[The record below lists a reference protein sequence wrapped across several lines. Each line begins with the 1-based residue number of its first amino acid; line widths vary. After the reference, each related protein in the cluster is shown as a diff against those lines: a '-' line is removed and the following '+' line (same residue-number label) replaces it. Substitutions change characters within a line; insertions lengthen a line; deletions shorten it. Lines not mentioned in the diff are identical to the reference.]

1 MRTVCVFLLYSKTS
15 YITTYSYAILW
26 LNNMLISVRKMARII
41 MLLYITALFVALT
54 PGILLTLPAK
64 GSKLLVA
71 IVHAVL
77 FTIILY
83 FTYKHVRRLEGFE
96 EGPVP
101 DCSQASPTKF
111 CTCPTGYQYLVDNN
125 TCIPSVEGFTSGYE
139 DLPICTNTY
148 KGPCN
153 PRARMSDDASVF

>member
-1 MRTVCVFLLYSKTS
+1 
-15 YITTYSYAILW
+15 
-26 LNNMLISVRKMARII
+26 MLISVRKMARIT

-54 PGILLTLPAK
+54 PGILLTLPIK

-71 IVHAVL
+71 VIHGLIFAL
-77 FTIILY
+77 IYYL
-83 FTYKHVRRLEGFE
+83 TYNQVFGYMMEGFNGYYGFTG
-96 EGPVP
+96 GPIP

-111 CTCPTGYQYLVDNN
+111 CTCPTGYRYLVDNN
-125 TCIPSVEGFTSGYE
+125 SCIPSEGFGDYE
-139 DLPICTNTY
+139 DLPVCTNTY

>member
-15 YITTYSYAILW
+15 YITTYSYAIKW
-26 LNNMLISVRKMARII
+26 LNNMLISVRKMARIM

-64 GSKLLVA
+64 GSKLVVA

-77 FTIILY
+77 FAIILY
-83 FTYKHVRRLEGFE
+83 FTYNHVRRLEGFE
-96 EGPVP
+96 GGPVP
-101 DCSQASPTKF
+101 DCSRAGPTKF
-111 CTCPTGYQYLVDNN
+111 CTCPSGYQYLVNNN
-125 TCIPSVEGFTSGYE
+125 TCIPSEGFSSGYE
-139 DLPICTNTY
+139 DLPICTDTY

-153 PRARMSDDASVF
+153 PRARMSDDASNF

>member
-1 MRTVCVFLLYSKTS
+1 
-15 YITTYSYAILW
+15 
-26 LNNMLISVRKMARII
+26 
-41 MLLYITALFVALT
+41 LT

-83 FTYKHVRRLEGFE
+83 FTYKHVRRLMREGFE
-96 EGPVP
+96 GGPVP

>member
-1 MRTVCVFLLYSKTS
+1 
-15 YITTYSYAILW
+15 
-26 LNNMLISVRKMARII
+26 MLISIRKMARIM

-64 GSKLLVA
+64 GSKLVVS

-77 FTIILY
+77 FAIILY

-96 EGPVP
+96 GGPVP
-101 DCSQASPTKF
+101 DCSKASPTKF

-125 TCIPSVEGFTSGYE
+125 SCIPSEGFASGYE
-139 DLPICTNTY
+139 DLPICTDTY

>member
-1 MRTVCVFLLYSKTS
+1 
-15 YITTYSYAILW
+15 
-26 LNNMLISVRKMARII
+26 MLISVRKMARII
-41 MLLYITALFVALT
+41 PLLYITALFVALT

-71 IVHAVL
+71 VIHGLIFALIYYLTKNWVL
-77 FTIILY
+77 GY
-83 FTYKHVRRLEGFE
+83 SEGFNGYYGFTG
-96 EGPVP
+96 GPIP

-111 CTCPTGYQYLVDNN
+111 CTCPTGYRYLVDNN
-125 TCIPSVEGFTSGYE
+125 SCIPSEGFGDYE
-139 DLPICTNTY
+139 DLPVCTDTY

>member
-1 MRTVCVFLLYSKTS
+1 
-15 YITTYSYAILW
+15 
-26 LNNMLISVRKMARII
+26 MLISIRKMARIT

-54 PGILLTLPAK
+54 PGILLTLPIK

-71 IVHAVL
+71 VVHGLIFALIYYLTYNQVFGYMMDG
-77 FTIILY
+77 FT
-83 FTYKHVRRLEGFE
+83 G
-96 EGPVP
+96 GPIP
-101 DCSQASPTKF
+101 DCSNASPTKF
-111 CTCPTGYQYLVDNN
+111 CTCPSGYRYLLDNN
-125 TCIPSVEGFTSGYE
+125 SCIPSEGFSSGYE